1 LSGFPY
7 FYKEKILY
15 DEPRNLEESI
25 RKDKCL
31 YEQRKGRP
39 TLEQALDDKKKDKM
53 DQSKRGFKPPFIR
66 NRSQSYQQG

>member
-1 LSGFPY
+1 VDFHLS
-7 FYKEKILY
+7 KIIY

-39 TLEQALDDKKKDKM
+39 TFQQAWGDKKKGKM

-66 NRSQSYQQG
+66 NSSQSYQQG